1 MDNGSVLVMGKG
13 RRERW
18 MPIGDTAR
26 FVLWDYLRERENAL
40 HDTSEL
46 WESEHGK
53 AILSNGIYQPLVS
66 TI

>member
-18 MPIGDTAR
+18 MPIGDIAR
-26 FVLWDYLRERENAL
+26 SVLWDYLRERENAL
-40 HDTSEL
+40 RDTGEL
-46 WESEHGK
+46 WENGK
-53 AILSNGIYQPLVS
+53 AILSNGIYQPLIS